1 MHILCSIFSEKK
13 TIIKSKIIQSKYV
26 YLVLPLNLD
35 MYKLS
40 ETNRL
45 KAFVELRTII
55 IFSSKEITVVCVQI
69 KIQIDQIFARM

>member
-13 TIIKSKIIQSKYV
+13 TIIKSKIIQSK